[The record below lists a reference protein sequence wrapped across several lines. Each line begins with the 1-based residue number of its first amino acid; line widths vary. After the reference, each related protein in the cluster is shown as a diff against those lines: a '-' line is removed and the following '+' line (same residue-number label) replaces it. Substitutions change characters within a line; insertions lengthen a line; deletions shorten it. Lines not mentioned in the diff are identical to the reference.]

1 MPDRTE
7 KDQERP
13 DHREVG
19 GRVGN
24 VVAEV
29 RFGVDA
35 VRTLRTSLMHVAYQ
49 VSEDPALHGFVVLA
63 GSTIASERVREEWRR
78 ASSVLRPEVQERLSI
93 CLASDGRII
102 GIPSDPAPGILQK
115 LAGLI
120 AAERGKA
127 GGNRTDFG
135 FVILKLLILRW
146 LTSGDAVTADWLA
159 KTGGC
164 SYPAVARALRPLGG
178 LVERTSDR
186 RIVLRWFPKDEFA
199 RMVAV
204 SGRARSTARFADPSG
219 QPRSVEA
226 HIRRLEKLAPPGLA
240 IGGVLGVLRRFPA
253 LDIVGSPRLDLSV
266 HCPGKHLNL
275 DFIMAL
281 DPALKPVT
289 DPLQP
294 ATLVVHAVRHADPLF
309 ISRQGGL
316 AWADPVECLLDL
328 HEARLEMQASQFLD
342 HLQSIRHCHQDRQD
356 AKPI

>member
-1 MPDRTE
+1 MPDRTQ

-29 RFGVDA
+29 KFGVDA
-35 VRTLRTSLMHVAYQ
+35 VRTLRTSLMQVAYQ
-49 VSEDPALHGFVVLA
+49 VSDDPALRGYVVLA
-63 GSTIASERVREEWRR
+63 ESTIACERVREEWRR

-102 GIPSDPAPGILQK
+102 GIPSDPDPWILQM
-115 LAGLI
+115 LVGLI
-120 AAERGKA
+120 AAERSKA
-127 GGNRTDFG
+127 GGNRTDYG
-135 FVILKLLILRW
+135 FVILKLLIHRW
-146 LTSGDAVTADWLA
+146 LTVGDAVTADWLA
-159 KTGGC
+159 KTAGC

-204 SGRARSTARFADPSG
+204 SDRARSTVRFADPSG
-219 QPRSVEA
+219 QPRSIEA
-226 HIRRLEKLAPPGLA
+226 HIRRLEMLAPPGLA
-240 IGGVLGVLRRFPA
+240 IGGVLGALHSFPA
-253 LDIVGSPRLDLSV
+253 LDIVGTPRLDLSV
-266 HCPGKHLNL
+266 HCPGKHLIL
-275 DFIMAL
+275 DFIKDL

-294 ATLVVHAVRHADPLF
+294 ATVVVHAVRHAVSLF
-309 ISRQGGL
+309 VPRQGGL

-342 HLQSIRHCHQDRQD
+342 HLQSIR
-356 AKPI
+356 PSSI